1 MATGWCTGDPSRE
14 RAKAWTD
21 GAGGWIG
28 LPTTVVDTGGVSEA
42 CRMRSG
48 QVDGVALGTCGVD
61 GATLGARVFDEAAR
75 GVGEVDEAACGRG
88 EGTTMG
94 LESRRVS
101 RSGGVEDPQGER
113 LPHRR
118 RHDGR

>member
-1 MATGWCTGDPSRE
+1 VDRSAHDGGRHGRGQRSVPHEEWGGRRG
-14 RAKAWTD
+14 RARHA
-21 GAGGWIG
+21 
-28 LPTTVVDTGGVSEA
+28 
-42 CRMRSG
+42 R
-48 QVDGVALGTCGVD
+48 VD
-61 GATLGARVFDEAAR
+61 GATLGARGFDEAAR